1 MLRNTDCAV
10 GHYCYFY
17 KFIPCYFLQPPLIF
31 IKGWRGVLFIMEKL
45 NDVNIS
51 SIQPLAAPDTLKK
64 ELPVSDDLKKS
75 IVNYRN
81 EITDILEKRD
91 KRMLAIVGPCSIHD
105 PAAAMDYAGRLKD
118 LRDKYSDKLNIIM
131 RVYFEKPRTALGWRG
146 LILDPD
152 LNGSYKLEEGLR
164 KARKLLLDINSLG
177 LPAGSEILDPIVPQY
192 ISDLIS
198 WAAIGART
206 TESQTHREL
215 TSGLSMPVGFKNGTD
230 GSLDVAINGMKSAM
244 HPHSFIG
251 IDKKGQTCVLNTK
264 GNKTGHPILRGGKHG
279 PNYYEEKIEDAEE
292 ALIKEG
298 LNPVVLIDCSHANSG
313 KKYYRQE
320 RVLNAILD
328 QRRRGR
334 DSIVGFMLESNLHE
348 GSQKISGSLKDMTYG
363 VSITDACI
371 SMETTESLLETAYNS
386 L

>member
-1 MLRNTDCAV
+1 
-10 GHYCYFY
+10 
-17 KFIPCYFLQPPLIF
+17 
-31 IKGWRGVLFIMEKL
+31 MEKL

-51 SIQPLAAPDTLKK
+51 SILPLVTPEILKEELPVDDTLKH
-64 ELPVSDDLKKS
+64 S
-75 IVNYRN
+75 IVNYRK
-81 EITDILEKRD
+81 EITNILEKKD

-105 PAAAMDYAGRLKD
+105 PDAAMDYARELKK
-118 LRDKYSDKLNIIM
+118 LRDLYSDKLYIIM

-146 LILDPD
+146 LILDPELD
-152 LNGSYKLEEGLR
+152 GSYKLEEGLR

-230 GSLDVAINGMKSAM
+230 GSLDVAINGIKSAM

-264 GNKTGHPILRGGKHG
+264 GNKTGHPILRGGKNG

-292 ALIKEG
+292 DLLKEG
-298 LNPVVLIDCSHANSG
+298 LNPVVLVDCSHANSG

-320 RVLNAILD
+320 RVLNSILD

-348 GSQKISGSLKDMTYG
+348 GSQNISGTLSELMYG
-363 VSITDACI
+363 VSITDPCI
-371 SMETTESLLETAYNS
+371 SMETTGELLKSAYNS

>member
-1 MLRNTDCAV
+1 V
-10 GHYCYFY
+10 
-17 KFIPCYFLQPPLIF
+17 
-31 IKGWRGVLFIMEKL
+31 EKL
-45 NDVNIS
+45 NDANIC
-51 SIQPLAAPDTLKK
+51 SIKPLVTPEHLK
-64 ELPVSDDLKKS
+64 EDFPVSDALKDQIILNRKE
-75 IVNYRN
+75 IRN
-81 EITDILEKRD
+81 ILEKKD

-105 PAAAMDYAGRLKD
+105 PVAALEYATKLVALREKYKSRLC
-118 LRDKYSDKLNIIM
+118 IIM

-152 LNGSYKLEEGLR
+152 LDDSYKLEKGLR
-164 KARKLLLDINSLG
+164 QARKLLLEINNLG

-230 GSLDVAINGMKSAM
+230 GSMDVAINGIHSAQ

-251 IDKKGQTCVLNTK
+251 IDKKGQTCVLSTA
-264 GNKTGHPILRGGKHG
+264 GNKTGHPILRGGKRG
-279 PNYYEEKIEDAEE
+279 PNYYEEIIEDTEE
-292 ALIKEG
+292 LLIKEG
-298 LNPVVLIDCSHANSG
+298 LRPVVLIDCSHENSG

-320 RVLNAILD
+320 RVMNSIMD
-328 QRRRGR
+328 QRSRGR
-334 DSIVGFMLESNLHE
+334 DSIVGFMLESNIHE
-348 GSQKISGSLKDMTYG
+348 GKQSIPEDKNQLAYG

-371 SMETTESLLETAYNS
+371 SFESTVQILDSAYQVLGKLTS
-386 L
+386 

>member
-1 MLRNTDCAV
+1 
-10 GHYCYFY
+10 
-17 KFIPCYFLQPPLIF
+17 
-31 IKGWRGVLFIMEKL
+31 MEKL

-51 SIQPLAAPDTLKK
+51 SISPLVAPDVLKN
-64 ELPVSDDLKKS
+64 EFPVDENLKHA
-75 IVNYRN
+75 IINYRK
-81 EITDILEKRD
+81 EIVDILEKKD
-91 KRMLAIVGPCSIHD
+91 SRMLAIVGPCSIHD
-105 PAAAMDYAGRLKD
+105 PAAALDYAKQLKD
-118 LRDKYSDKLNIIM
+118 LRVKYADKLNIIM

-152 LNGSYKLEEGLR
+152 LDGTYKLEEGLR
-164 KARKLLLDINSLG
+164 KARKLLLSINEMG
-177 LPAGSEILDPIVPQY
+177 LPAGSEILDPVVPQY

-230 GSLDVAINGMKSAM
+230 GSLDVAVNGIKSAM

-251 IDKKGQTCVLNTK
+251 IDKQGQTCVLNTS
-264 GNKTGHPILRGGKHG
+264 GNKTGHAILRGGKHG
-279 PNYYEEKIEDAEE
+279 PNYYEENIEDTEE

-298 LNPVVLIDCSHANSG
+298 LNPVVIVDCSHANSG

-320 RVLNAILD
+320 RVLNSILD

-334 DSIVGFMLESNLHE
+334 NSIVGFMLESNLHE
-348 GSQKISGSLKDMTYG
+348 GSQNITGGLSDLAYG
-363 VSITDACI
+363 ISITDACI
-371 SMETTESLLETAYNS
+371 SMETTAELLETAYNS

>member
-1 MLRNTDCAV
+1 
-10 GHYCYFY
+10 
-17 KFIPCYFLQPPLIF
+17 
-31 IKGWRGVLFIMEKL
+31 MEKL
-45 NDVNIS
+45 NDANIS
-51 SIQPLAAPDTLKK
+51 SIIPLASPEVLKEEFPVNDPLKDQIISFRK
-64 ELPVSDDLKKS
+64 EV
-75 IVNYRN
+75 R
-81 EITDILEKRD
+81 DILEKKD

-105 PAAAMDYAGRLKD
+105 PLAAMDYARRLVK
-118 LRDKYSDKLNIIM
+118 LREKYADRLCIIM

-152 LNGSYKLEEGLR
+152 MDDSYKLEKGLR
-164 KARKLLLDINSLG
+164 IARKLLLDINELG

-230 GSLDVAINGMKSAM
+230 GSMDVAINGIQSAL

-251 IDKKGQTCVLNTK
+251 IDKTGQTCVLSTL
-264 GNKTGHPILRGGKHG
+264 GNKTGHPILRGGKRG
-279 PNYYEEKIEDAEE
+279 PNYYEEIIEDTEE
-292 ALIKEG
+292 LLIKEG
-298 LNPVVLIDCSHANSG
+298 LRPVMLIDCSHENSG

-320 RVLNAILD
+320 RVMNSIME

-348 GSQKISGSLKDMTYG
+348 GKQSIPDDKSKLAYG

-371 SMETTESLLETAYNS
+371 SFESTEEILDNAYRILNEA
-386 L
+386 